1 MSKTNF
7 VNQEIDADHVWI
19 NISKGK
25 SVRAAVLLSIITGGY
40 GREDIARGVYNL
52 EDATV
57 STVKEMIR
65 CANEG
70 ENIRFYV
77 IETADVETSE
87 EVDKDD

>member
-1 MSKTNF
+1 MSNTVF

-25 SVRAAVLLSIITGGY
+25 LVRAAVLLSVTTGGY
-40 GREDIARGVYNL
+40 GRADIARGVYAL

-70 ENIRFYV
+70 KNIHFYV
-77 IETADVETSE
+77 IETSEVETSE
-87 EVDKDD
+87 EGE